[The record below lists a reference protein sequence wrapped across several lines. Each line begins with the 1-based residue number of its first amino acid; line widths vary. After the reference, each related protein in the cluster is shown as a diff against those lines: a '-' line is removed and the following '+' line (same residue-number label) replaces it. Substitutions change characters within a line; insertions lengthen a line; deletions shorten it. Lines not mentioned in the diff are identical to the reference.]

1 MNDVIRNSKP
11 RKIAVLNGILHGHF
25 TGSVEVVREL
35 AGLGHDVTCFVTD
48 EFVGRLNGIP
58 VKKVVYS
65 ADASEIAKRLPPE
78 APVFA
83 VNSFMVGKATDAVIS
98 LLLNDKTDYD
108 IDLGGIYLSPFHH
121 SPMRFYRAYKGEED
135 LPLQVD
141 IDSPVL
147 HQHVLIG

>member
-1 MNDVIRNSKP
+1 MWNRLKNNLALIWKIPLALSGVVAGLALLLLIATACVLYVPSLRNAVLEKV
-11 RKIAVLNGILHGHF
+11 IAV
-25 TGSVEVVREL
+25 
-35 AGLGHDVTCFVTD
+35 A
-48 EFVGRLNGIP
+48 
-58 VKKVVYS
+58 
-65 ADASEIAKRLPPE
+65 
-78 APVFA
+78 
-83 VNSFMVGKATDAVIS
+83 
-98 LLLNDKTDYD
+98 NDKTDYD